1 MSILVNMQEVTLKRA
16 RTEENTELTPPCVFS
31 VAHHWSF
38 EGVTMVFGCHGSGKS
53 SLARALVQASRAERI
68 VSLGGAFQGREGSV
82 TAQADSWDAAQQLI
96 GDDSAATTGVLLVVD
111 AFHGDCLIEK
121 VGWLRNYVLGC
132 RSRGN
137 GVIFVFDS
145 PFYLGKLLSV
155 VRLCTRDIFVGKHV
169 SQEEGRRLKALLASV
184 NDDINTS
191 TKQLLDFVCRSE
203 HMFLHVNTESLDPET
218 RFHIVQE

>member
-1 MSILVNMQEVTLKRA
+1 MI
-16 RTEENTELTPPCVFS
+16 
-31 VAHHWSF
+31 
-38 EGVTMVFGCHGSGKS
+38 FGSHGSGKS
-53 SLARALVQASRAERI
+53 SLARALTQVSNAERI
-68 VSLGGAFQGREGSV
+68 VSLGGVFQGREGSG

-96 GDDSAATTGVLLVVD
+96 GDETGVLLVVD
-111 AFHGDCLIEK
+111 SFHGDCLIEK
-121 VGWLRNYVLGC
+121 VGWLRNFVLGC
-132 RSRGN
+132 RARGN

-155 VRLCTRDIFVGKHV
+155 ARLCSRDIFVGRHV
-169 SQEEGRRLKALLASV
+169 SQEEGRRLKAILASV